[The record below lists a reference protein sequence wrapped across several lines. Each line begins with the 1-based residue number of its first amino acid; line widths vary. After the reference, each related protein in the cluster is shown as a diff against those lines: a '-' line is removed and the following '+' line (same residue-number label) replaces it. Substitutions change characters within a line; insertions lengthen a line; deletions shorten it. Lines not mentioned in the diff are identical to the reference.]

1 MLRLNGNLIGISYSS
16 QEVLM
21 TCGRDLKSREEVQST
36 NAVVERLRSKPE
48 MTVIDQVYM
57 AEVINPNLESETL

>member
-1 MLRLNGNLIGISYSS
+1 
-16 QEVLM
+16 M

-36 NAVVERLRSKPE
+36 NTVVERLRSKPE

-57 AEVINPNLESETL
+57 AEVTYPILSQRHYE